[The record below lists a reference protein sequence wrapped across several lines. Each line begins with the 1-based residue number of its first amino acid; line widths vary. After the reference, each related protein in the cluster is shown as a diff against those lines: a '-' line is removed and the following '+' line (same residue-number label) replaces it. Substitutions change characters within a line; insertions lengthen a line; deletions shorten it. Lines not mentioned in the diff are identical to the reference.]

1 MSVLLKTC
9 GSTGQR
15 GLIFRALQLIM
26 LRDLRTQPRM
36 QLGQGYAANFAFSQ
50 AAKRSSL
57 LARLSR
63 QRCSFA
69 SHKFISL
76 LDASHLKKQ
85 TSSSQHCIQ
94 EGNFL
99 LGKCYPG
106 VILHRVL
113 IRNRGVL
120 TPRIHPQWATSPH
133 LGQSPPTKG
142 HARGRGRLTAG
153 GKEDNKASCPKNSS
167 STSGNEAAAAPT
179 STMAVPKG

>member
-1 MSVLLKTC
+1 MCQCSC

-15 GLIFRALQLIM
+15 GLIFCALQLIM
-26 LRDLRTQPRM
+26 LRDLKTQPRM
-36 QLGQGYAANFAFSQ
+36 QLGQGISSCADEGYAANFAFSQ
-50 AAKRSSL
+50 AAKHSSR

-69 SHKFISL
+69 FQKFISL

-113 IRNRGVL
+113 IPAGGCSHPASIPSGPPVL
-120 TPRIHPQWATSPH
+120 T
-133 LGQSPPTKG
+133 
-142 HARGRGRLTAG
+142 
-153 GKEDNKASCPKNSS
+153 
-167 STSGNEAAAAPT
+167 
-179 STMAVPKG
+179 